1 MGNKNKLKQACY
13 DRLLRVSEERK
24 PAESLSSSI
33 GELSIEEAYEV
44 QAMLVDDRIRR
55 GERVIGWKVGAT
67 SQAVMDQLKIDEPIF
82 GCMTSQSY
90 YSSSRGVK
98 ASHFIKPAIEPEI
111 AFIMGKTLRGPGLTQ
126 ADVIPATSGIMAAVE
141 LVDCRIK
148 DWKAT
153 TAELVADNA
162 CHAGIILGPFT
173 KPISGFDLT
182 REGMVLT
189 KNGQLLASAC
199 GVEALGNPLNVVTW
213 LANKLFELDKEIRP
227 GEIVSTGSLTKYYF
241 VEPGDVLDVS
251 FSSLG
256 SIHFTVKN

>member
-1 MGNKNKLKQACY
+1 MGNKNQLKQAWY
-13 DRLLRVSEERK
+13 DRLLTVSEERK
-24 PAESLSSSI
+24 PADSLSSSI

-44 QAMLVDDRIRR
+44 QAMLVDERIRR

-90 YSSSRGVK
+90 YSSLREVK
-98 ASHFIKPAIEPEI
+98 TSDFFKLAIEPEI
-111 AFIMGKTLRGPGLTQ
+111 AFIMGKTLRGPGLTH
-126 ADVIPATSGIMAAVE
+126 ADVILATSGIMAAVE

-148 DWKAT
+148 DWKAST
-153 TAELVADNA
+153 TELVADNA

-182 REGMVLT
+182 REGVVLT

-199 GVEALGNPLNVVTW
+199 GVEALGNPINVVTW
-213 LANKLFELDKEIRP
+213 LANKLAEFDKEIRA
-227 GEIVSTGSLTKYYF
+227 GEIISTGSLTPFFF
-241 VEPGDVLDVS
+241 VEPGDVMNVS
-251 FSSLG
+251 SSNLG
-256 SIHFTVKN
+256 SIQFVIAP